1 MPMLTRL
8 NRQASRSRRGA
19 AATELAIIM
28 PVFLLLVLGC
38 IDCGRFVNTSIAVT
52 NAARAGAGAGIM
64 SRYPDPDPSVST
76 GLSNWQMSICAAVA
90 NELGMIADFTPAGS
104 GDPDGFT
111 NSQGLYVQASR
122 FGETGGLW
130 RAQVTARYPFTWW
143 SIPNSAQPQQSV
155 VYRAVR

>member
-1 MPMLTRL
+1 MPIRTRL
-8 NRQASRSRRGA
+8 NQQTSRSRRGA
-19 AATELAIIM
+19 AATELAIIT

-52 NAARAGAGAGIM
+52 NAARTGAGAGIM

-76 GLSNWQMSICAAVA
+76 GLSNWQMSICTEVA
-90 NELGMIADFTPAGS
+90 NDLGMIADFTPVGP

-111 NSQGLYVQASR
+111 SSQGLYVQASR
-122 FGETGGLW
+122 VDETGGLW
-130 RAQVTARYPFTWW
+130 RAQVTARHPFCWW

-155 VYRAVR
+155 VYRAIR

>member
-1 MPMLTRL
+1 M
-8 NRQASRSRRGA
+8 GA
-19 AATELAIIM
+19 AATALAIIM

-76 GLSNWQMSICAAVA
+76 GLSNWQMSICEAVA
-90 NELGMIADFTPAGS
+90 NELGMMADFTPVGP

-111 NSQGLYVQASR
+111 SSQGLYVQASR
-122 FGETGGLW
+122 VGETGGLW
-130 RAQVTARYPFTWW
+130 RAQVTARYPFCWW
-143 SIPNSAQPQQSV
+143 SIPNSSQPQQTV